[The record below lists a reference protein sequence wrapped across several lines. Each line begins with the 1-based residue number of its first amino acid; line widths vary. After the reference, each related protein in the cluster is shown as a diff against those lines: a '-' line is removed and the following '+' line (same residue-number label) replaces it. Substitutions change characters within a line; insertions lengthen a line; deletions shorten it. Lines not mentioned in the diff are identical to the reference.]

1 MQLAIRSTFTAGVAL
16 ASAAVI
22 AVSPISPVAPR
33 LADATISAI
42 HTSSAA
48 VELTGVTYPTTSWP
62 EVFGTTFNN
71 IAHIGGDLAGAPFP
85 ILQQVI
91 ANQVANG
98 QLLFSSIDAAA
109 MSYIRFFTSAA
120 DYQGPYWVRE
130 AATNLLAGNISGAA
144 ANVSTILFRLFAFAN
159 PLINIM
165 QIPIGMSQN
174 LVNAFATVPQILMPL
189 GLSVLNPI
197 EGAINASGDIAQSV
211 LNAINA
217 GDPIG
222 ALSAVINAPAVLAGA
237 ILNGYYNDLAGGTTG
252 LFTTDA
258 STLNR
263 GLIQTLLVTI
273 PQMIATA
280 IGWHA
285 PAAAREL
292 SANVT
297 EEAPAVDT
305 DTETGVTEV
314 PPAVEHIAVSSISD
328 TSAAVTKAVKA
339 LTSSLTPQ
347 SETTGTPTASEP
359 SEVDGTGAD
368 GGEAGAVIEEEA
380 PETETPAPNSTDVVD
395 GTDGADKTTGSTDS
409 EDSTDPTGSEESNGS
424 KPSRNGSTDLS
435 GGNKAVPGK
444 TGSGT
449 NADTGSGPAS
459 TDESASP
466 TTGSASGTG
475 STSNNAGTG
484 SDTNGS
490 GNHAG
495 GSNDGS
501 DGGSDS

>member
-33 LADATISAI
+33 LAEATASAI

-48 VELTGVTYPTTSWP
+48 VELTGVTYPATSWM

-71 IAHIGGDLAGAPFP
+71 ISHIGGDIAAAPFP

-120 DYQGPYWVRE
+120 DYQGSYWVRE
-130 AATNLLAGNISGAA
+130 AAKNLMAGNISGAA

-165 QIPIGMSQN
+165 QIPIGMSRN
-174 LVNAFATVPQILMPL
+174 LVNAFAVVPDILMPL

-197 EGAINASGDIAQSV
+197 EGAINASGDIGQSV

-217 GDPIG
+217 GDPIR

-237 ILNGYYNDLAGGTTG
+237 ILNGYYNDIAGGTTG
-252 LFTTDA
+252 LFTTDP
-258 STLNR
+258 SSLNR

-273 PQMIATA
+273 PRMIATA
-280 IGWHA
+280 VGWHA
-285 PAAAREL
+285 PATAREL
-292 SANVT
+292 PGDVI
-297 EEAPAVDT
+297 EEAPSVET
-305 DTETGVTEV
+305 DAETGVAEV
-314 PPAVEHIAVSSISD
+314 LPAVEHTAVSSISD
-328 TSAAVTKAVKA
+328 TSEAVAKAVKA

-347 SETTGTPTASEP
+347 SEETATPAASEP
-359 SEVDGTGAD
+359 SEVDG
-368 GGEAGAVIEEEA
+368 GEAGTVIKEA
-380 PETETPAPNSTDVVD
+380 ASETETPA
-395 GTDGADKTTGSTDS
+395 DS
-409 EDSTDPTGSEESNGS
+409 DDSTDPTGSDESNGS

-444 TGSGT
+444 TGSST
-449 NADTGSGPAS
+449 NAGTGSGSAA

-466 TTGSASGTG
+466 TTGDTSDTG
-475 STSNNAGTG
+475 STSNN
-484 SDTNGS
+484 
-490 GNHAG
+490 AG

>member
-33 LADATISAI
+33 LADATVSAI

-48 VELTGVTYPTTSWP
+48 VELTALTDPITAWM

-71 IAHIGGDLAGAPFP
+71 IAHIGGSIAAAPFP

-109 MSYIRFFTSAA
+109 MSYIRFFTSAE
-120 DYQGPYWVRE
+120 DYQGAYWLRE
-130 AATNLLAGNISGAA
+130 AAKNLLAGNISGSA
-144 ANVSTILFRLFAFAN
+144 ANVSAILFRLFAFAN

-165 QIPIGMSQN
+165 QIPIGISQN
-174 LVNAFATVPQILMPL
+174 LVNVFAAVPQLLMPL

-197 EGAINASGDIAQSV
+197 EGAINASGDIAQGV
-211 LNAINA
+211 LDAIKA
-217 GDPIG
+217 GDPVG
-222 ALSAVINAPAVLAGA
+222 ALGAVINAPAVLAGA
-237 ILNGYYNDLAGGTTG
+237 ILNGYYNDLAGLTTG
-252 LFTTDA
+252 LFTTGA
-258 STLNR
+258 SILNR

-273 PQMIATA
+273 PQAIATA

-285 PAAAREL
+285 PTAAREL
-292 SANVT
+292 SANVV
-297 EEAPAVDT
+297 EEAPAVEADA
-305 DTETGVTEV
+305 ETGVAEV
-314 PPAVEHIAVSSISD
+314 LPAVEHAAVSSISD
-328 TSAAVTKAVKA
+328 TSAAVANAVKA
-339 LTSSLTPQ
+339 LTASFSPQ
-347 SETTGTPTASEP
+347 SEAAGTPTASEP
-359 SEVDGTGAD
+359 SEVDGA
-368 GGEAGAVIEEEA
+368 GGEAGTVIEEEA
-380 PETETPAPNSTDVVD
+380 PATETPASDGTDVVD
-395 GTDGADKTTGSTDS
+395 STDETTGSTDS
-409 EDSTDPTGSEESNGS
+409 EDATDPTGSEESNGS
-424 KPSRNGSTDLS
+424 KTSPNGSTDLS

-444 TGSGT
+444 TGTST
-449 NADTGSGPAS
+449 NAGTGSGSAS

-466 TTGSASGTG
+466 TTSSASGTG
-475 STSNNAGTG
+475 STSNNVGTG

-490 GNHAG
+490 GNDAG

>member
-33 LADATISAI
+33 LAEATASAI

-48 VELTGVTYPTTSWP
+48 VELTGVTYPATSWM

-71 IAHIGGDLAGAPFP
+71 ISHIGGDIAAAPFP

-120 DYQGPYWVRE
+120 DYQGAYWVRE
-130 AATNLLAGNISGAA
+130 AAKNLMAGNISGAA

-165 QIPIGMSQN
+165 QIPIGMSRN
-174 LVNAFATVPQILMPL
+174 LVNAFAVVPDILMPL

-197 EGAINASGDIAQSV
+197 EGAINASGDIGQSV

-217 GDPIG
+217 GDPIR

-237 ILNGYYNDLAGGTTG
+237 ILNGYYNDIAGGTTG
-252 LFTTDA
+252 LFTTDP
-258 STLNR
+258 SSLNR

-273 PQMIATA
+273 PRMIATA

-285 PAAAREL
+285 PATAREL
-292 SANVT
+292 PADVID
-297 EEAPAVDT
+297 EAPAVET
-305 DTETGVTEV
+305 DAETGVDEV
-314 PPAVEHIAVSSISD
+314 LPAVEHTAVSNISD
-328 TSAAVTKAVKA
+328 TSEAVAKAVKA

-347 SETTGTPTASEP
+347 SEATGTPTASEP
-359 SEVDGTGAD
+359 SEVDG
-368 GGEAGAVIEEEA
+368 GEAGTVIEEEA
-380 PETETPAPNSTDVVD
+380 PEPETPAADNTGVVD
-395 GTDGADKTTGSTDS
+395 HTA
-409 EDSTDPTGSEESNGS
+409 ESTDPTASEESNGS

-444 TGSGT
+444 TGS
-449 NADTGSGPAS
+449 S
-459 TDESASP
+459 T
-466 TTGSASGTG
+466 
-475 STSNNAGTG
+475 NAGTG
-484 SDTNGS
+484 SGSAATDESATPTTGDTSDAGRTSND
-490 GNHAG
+490 AG